1 MKKELIHLVGEQVYL
16 KNGEINKP
24 FMRDKIFNHPASRH
38 AVNEI
43 VHPAVGKDYEK
54 WHQEKKSPFTVKE
67 AALLVESG
75 SCKDLDHLIMIEAP
89 LQVRIQRVI
98 QREQISSA
106 QVRGRIESQLTDKKK
121 SDVDR

>member
-1 MKKELIHLVGEQVYL
+1 
-16 KNGEINKP
+16 
-24 FMRDKIFNHPASRH
+24 MRDKIFNHPATRH

-75 SCKDLDHLIMIEAP
+75 SYKDLDHLIMIEAP

-98 QREQISSA
+98 QRDQISSA
-106 QVRGRIESQLTDKKK
+106 QVRGRIDSQWPRSEEHTSELQSRGHLVCRLLLEKKK
-121 SDVDR
+121 TDSIRA